1 MKTWIIPVT
10 WSVCGKV
17 TVEADTLKKAMQKA
31 LNEGS
36 IPLPNDSNY
45 INDSW
50 ELSMSNVE
58 EIRSCYN
65 NNQED
70 EIIPNEIAEQEI
82 QSQQCG
88 ESKNYSEREL
98 SERFDDVETIASFL
112 ARIKKEKLSEPEPC
126 KGYGHC
132 CYYGDWDCDSCIA
145 ANKIYEYFNE
155 KKFAI
160 DGKKEN

>member
-1 MKTWIIPVT
+1 MKTWVIPVT
-10 WSVCGKV
+10 WSVCSKV
-17 TVEADTLKKAMQKA
+17 TVEADTLKEAMQKA
-31 LNEGS
+31 LNDSS
-36 IPLPNDSNY
+36 IPLPDDSNY
-45 INDSW
+45 IDDSW
-50 ELSMSNVE
+50 ELSMNDVE

-65 NNQED
+65 KNQAD
-70 EIIPNEIAEQEI
+70 EISNEIAEQVI
-82 QSQQCG
+82 QSQQCD

-112 ARIKKEKLSEPEPC
+112 AHIKKEKMTEPEPC

-155 KKFAI
+155 KNKPVVVV
-160 DGKKEN
+160 KKEN